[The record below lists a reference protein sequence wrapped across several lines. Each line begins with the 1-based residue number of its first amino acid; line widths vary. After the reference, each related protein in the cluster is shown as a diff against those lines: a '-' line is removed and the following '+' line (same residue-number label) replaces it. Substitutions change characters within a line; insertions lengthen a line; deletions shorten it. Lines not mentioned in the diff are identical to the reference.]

1 MNNKQKLSKWGKRSF
16 NQAIFLF
23 ALVLASCNNQVSES
37 RLTKNIN
44 TDWTFNY
51 FPSQELNEET
61 LDPDFDDSAWPAV
74 ALPHT
79 WSTYETTGD
88 IHPFIKYPSEKD
100 DTYWWYGWGVYR
112 KKLRFDPS
120 LRDKEIFIELDGV
133 QKYSKVYLNGNYI
146 GDHKGGFT
154 SFYFPLTNHINW
166 EGENI
171 LSVAVN
177 GRRDDQF
184 AIPPMIAGNWD
195 VYSGIYRDVRI
206 VAKNKV
212 HFPYQGSY
220 KHEGGVFITTP
231 TVNNNSG
238 TVNIRSFLKNSSEE
252 SVSVKIAHEIVSP
265 KGEVI
270 FDMESKLKIEAGEI
284 KELTLQ
290 TEKIDNISLWSPE
303 TPVLYQVI
311 SSVFMDGKLADQIT
325 NPLGFR
331 YFHWDYETDDLYVN
345 GKKTNIKGMNRHQ
358 EYPWLGDAHPK
369 WIAKMDL
376 EDIKYNLGHN
386 FMRLTHYPNDE
397 YLYQLADSMGIVM
410 VEEVPN
416 IKRIDFNEEVQEQ
429 NVREMI
435 RRDRN
440 HPSIF
445 FWSMGNETSDA
456 ADSKWAVEE
465 DTTRIIHLRKGHE
478 GGDFIE
484 HTDENLDM
492 EALLRV
498 TIRGWFDVDDAPQG
512 FTSEPE
518 YGQHAGN
525 ETWQHEMA
533 QVRGGSIRGLLGDN
547 TSAWLY
553 EDHGADREYLNCI
566 LKHINPKGWVD
577 MYRQPKYVY
586 WLTKAVHTDIPTVFI
601 HPHFWREKYL
611 GQRKTITID
620 SNCDEVELFANGRS
634 LGKRIP
640 DKANFYTIDYE
651 NVEIE
656 RGELKLTGI
665 KNGKKVETKVYM
677 PGAPAKIKLKTTQKE
692 IRADRSGIAI
702 VEANIVDE
710 NGYQVFDAT
719 NTLNWKVDG
728 PGKLVGHDVYET
740 DIKKYEEWK
749 GTGYTVVPVCNVIRS
764 THEAG
769 TIKISVSSP
778 GLEPAIIEIE
788 SVLPE
793 KTASPIIEF
802 ALSDNGRKPIK
813 KDTAFSK
820 KITLVTALF
829 TIRENHTIAGETKEE
844 IANNLIAFIGE
855 RNHYIDKSTV
865 GFQTIMDVLTQK
877 LLIQNGILIA
887 DDYNFIAEQFNIW
900 FALEQMIKASG
911 ADEKTKSSALE
922 KYAISIIKN
931 AEPVDLDK
939 EKLMWNNYN

>member
-1 MNNKQKLSKWGKRSF
+1 MKYITAVFILY
-16 NQAIFLF
+16 
-23 ALVLASCNNQVSES
+23 LVITSCSEYTVSE
-37 RLTKNIN
+37 RIEKTIN
-44 TDWTFNY
+44 TNWTFNY
-51 FPSQELNEET
+51 FPSQELNEEV
-61 LDPDFDDSAWPAV
+61 LSPGYDDSAWPAI

-88 IHPFIKYPSEKD
+88 IHPFIKYPSERD

-112 KKLRFDPS
+112 KELKFDLS
-120 LRDKEIFIELDGV
+120 LREKELFIELDGV
-133 QKYSKVYLNGNYI
+133 QKYCKVYLNGHYI

-154 SFYFPLTNHINW
+154 SFYFPLANHINW

-177 GRRDDQF
+177 GRRDDPHR
-184 AIPPMIAGNWD
+184 IPPMIAGNWN

-231 TVNNNSG
+231 AVNSNSG
-238 TVNIRSFLKNSSEE
+238 TVNIRSFVKNSSRHP
-252 SVSVKIAHEIVSP
+252 VSVKIVHEIVSP
-265 KGEVI
+265 E
-270 FDMESKLKIEAGEI
+270 GEI
-284 KELTLQ
+284 IVDLSSRLRIEPGEIEELALQ
-290 TEKIDNISLWSPE
+290 SKTIENIRLWSPD
-303 TPVLYQVI
+303 TPVLYKVI
-311 SSVFMDGKLADQIT
+311 SSVFLDGKLSDQIT

-331 YFHWDYETDDLYVN
+331 YFRWDYEKDDLYIN
-345 GKKTNIKGMNRHQ
+345 GKKTNIKGINRHQ

-397 YLYQLADSMGIVM
+397 YLYHLADSLGIVM

-416 IKRIDFNEEVQEQ
+416 IKSIDFDEGVQEQ

-465 DTTRIIHLRKGHE
+465 DTTRIIHLRKGHQ
-478 GGDFIE
+478 GGDFIQ
-484 HTDENLDM
+484 HTHENLDL

-498 TIRGWFDVDDAPQG
+498 TVRGWFDEDDAPEG
-512 FTSEPE
+512 FSSEPE
-518 YGQHAGN
+518 NGQHCSN
-525 ETWQHEMA
+525 ETWQHERA
-533 QVRGGSIRGLLGDN
+533 QVRGGSIRGVLGDN

-586 WLTKAVHTDIPTVFI
+586 WLTKANYTDIPTVFI
-601 HPHFWREKYL
+601 HPHFWRARYL

-620 SNCDEVELFANGRS
+620 SNCDEVELLVNGRS

-640 DKANFYTIDYE
+640 DKANMYTLDYE
-651 NVEIE
+651 NVEIV

-665 KNGKKVETKVYM
+665 KNGERIETRVYM
-677 PGAPAKIKLKTTQKE
+677 PGAPARIKLKTAQKE

-702 VEANIVDE
+702 VEASVVDE
-710 NGYQVFDAT
+710 KGNPVFDAK

-728 PGKLVGHDVYET
+728 PAKLVGHHVYET
-740 DIKKYEEWK
+740 DIEKYEEWE
-749 GTGYTVVPVCNVIRS
+749 GTGYTIVPVCNVIRS
-764 THEAG
+764 THEEG
-769 TIKISVSSP
+769 TIMVTVSAQ
-778 GLEPAIIEIE
+778 GLEPAVLEIT

-793 KTASPIIEF
+793 QTDSPIVEF
-802 ALSDNGRKPIK
+802 ALSDKGRKAIQ

-820 KITLVTALF
+820 IITPVNVLF
-829 TIRENHTIAGETKEE
+829 KIRENHTIAGETEEE
-844 IANNLIAFIGE
+844 ITDNLLQFIGE
-855 RNHYIDKSTV
+855 RNYRIDMSSA
-865 GFQTIMDVLTQK
+865 GFQTIRDILVQK
-877 LLIQNGILIA
+877 LLSQNGMLIA
-887 DDYNFIAEQFNIW
+887 DDFNFLADQFNIW
-900 FALEQMIKASG
+900 YAVQQMIMASG
-911 ADEKTKSSALE
+911 ANKKTQSTALE

-931 AEPVDLDK
+931 AEPVDLEK
-939 EKLMWNNYN
+939 EKVRWENYKQSTK